1 MGGPPP
7 PTSTAMSSMTMSTNP
22 FEVSLRAYPGMLPNQ
37 ILVSMTDL
45 ITSVSLQPPR
55 GGGMNG
61 ITTTPLMAPV
71 NLLFALMQADE

>member
-1 MGGPPP
+1 
-7 PTSTAMSSMTMSTNP
+7 MSSITMSTNP

-45 ITSVSLQPPR
+45 ITSVSLQPPK
-55 GGGMNG
+55 GGGMKG
-61 ITTTPLMAPV
+61 MTTTPLIAPV